1 MDNGDRTVSVVL
13 CDNQV
18 TFVYSEELSTL
29 DRINAVTD
37 MLDLLR
43 TEASALCAQMMGE
56 LSGEAILEAA

>member
-1 MDNGDRTVSVVL
+1 M
-13 CDNQV
+13 

-56 LSGEAILEAA
+56 LSGEAISEAA